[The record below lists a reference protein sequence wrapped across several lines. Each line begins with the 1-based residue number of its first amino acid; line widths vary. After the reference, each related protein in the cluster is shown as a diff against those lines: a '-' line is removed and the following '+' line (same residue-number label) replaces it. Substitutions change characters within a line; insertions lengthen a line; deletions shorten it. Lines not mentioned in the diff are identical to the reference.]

1 MNEEKDIKIGR
12 VNRGVERVLGLA
24 LASDVSVWMKEED
37 LNRLAKEKPD
47 SYLKTIEGIQDILKV
62 PDFVSYDDAED
73 CLFYVK
79 EFFHNGRFRKVLV
92 VVKHEGTP
100 KAWVFSRMS
109 CPNDE
114 TIVCLASGNDFI
126 RFTK

>member
-109 CPNDE
+109 CPSDE
-114 TIVCLASGNDFI
+114 TIVCLASGNDFT